1 MYKRRDYHLLH
12 ANNQKDAS
20 DSSSSSGSDAD
31 ARADRQSALSD
42 SEDEGSSLRSSGIEG
57 ESDADQDRQGAV
69 RIVASCD
76 RETDNDREPSSDEET
91 GLFERRQQSQGAE
104 PSNPWAEAVEDTE
117 RGRNELDDEELVV
130 QVGKV
135 FKCRLCPN
143 VLCLNEGTML
153 AHLKSKK
160 HARYLQQLAAGRG
173 RLLIDSD
180 GEDLAE
186 EAETHAERH
195 ARMLHLAAAEGA
207 ASEAA
212 EKESPLKKKRRKES
226 GRQRQRKRLKM
237 KEQVEH
243 ANGHDEK
250 KDGAESS
257 KRPEEVDRMKSNSKS
272 ANRKERRKSLPRSGP
287 TAAASG
293 PLD

>member
-31 ARADRQSALSD
+31 ARGDNHQLPSSD
-42 SEDEGSSLRSSGIEG
+42 SEDEGDSLRSLGEG
-57 ESDADQDRQGAV
+57 EFDSDQDRQGV
-69 RIVASCD
+69 SRSLASCD
-76 RETDNDREPSSDEET
+76 HEADKEPERTSDEET
-91 GLFERRQQSQGAE
+91 GLYERRQHSQGAE

-117 RGRNELDDEELVV
+117 RGRNELDEEELVV

-143 VLCLNEGTML
+143 VLCLNEHTML

-160 HARYLQQLAAGRG
+160 HARYLQQLAAGTG

-195 ARMLHLAAAEGA
+195 SRMLELAAVDKAGT
-207 ASEAA
+207 EAA
-212 EKESPLKKKRRKES
+212 EQEPLLKTKRGKES

-237 KEQVEH
+237 KEQGEH
-243 ANGHDEK
+243 ANSQDEK

-257 KRPEEVDRMKSNSKS
+257 KRSDEGDKIKSKS
-272 ANRKERRKSLPRSGP
+272 KIPNRKERRKNLPKSGP
-287 TAAASG
+287 NAAVAG